1 VLQVEEG
8 RFAYTDA
15 TGAVMTGDRRLALR
29 AVVLGGR
36 LWHEVPPERASAAA
50 PDRG

>member
-15 TGAVMTGDRRLALR
+15 TGAVMTGDRRLAVR
-29 AVVLGGR
+29 AVVLGSR
-36 LWHEVPPERASAAA
+36 LWHEAPPAGAGPRADA
-50 PDRG
+50 